1 MRGVA
6 YGMPTIRVD
15 GNDIFAIYNACKVGR
30 EMIIK
35 EKRPVLIEA
44 ISYRV
49 GDHSTSDFS
58 QRYRDEKEMQKW
70 KELLSKFK
78 SPITRLENYLLKRGL
93 VKPEDSKMY
102 RQEALNQV
110 REALKIANDQK
121 KPPIDD
127 LFNDVYDTVMP
138 HLEEQRASLK
148 EHLSKYSDKYDLDH
162 FENGKNFIAK

>member
-1 MRGVA
+1 VRGVS

-15 GNDIFAIYNACKVGR
+15 GNDIFAIYNACKIGR

-35 EKRPVLIEA
+35 DKRPVCIEA
-44 ISYRV
+44 ISYRI

-58 QRYRDEKEMQKW
+58 QRYRDEKEMKKW

-78 SPITRLENYLLKRGL
+78 SPVTRLENYLLKRGL
-93 VKPEDSKMY
+93 VQPDDSKKF

-110 REALKIANDQK
+110 REALKTANEEK

-138 HLEEQRASLK
+138 HLEEQRKELK
-148 EHLSKYSDKYDLDH
+148 
-162 FENGKNFIAK
+162 